1 MEAEEPFEP
10 FEKISRLN
18 RLCVAT
24 EKIDGANV
32 GVTIAEDF
40 TTMRVNSRTKWITL
54 ADDYKG
60 FARWVEQHR
69 EELLKL
75 GPGRHNGEWW
85 GSGIGRGY
93 GLPQGEKRF
102 SLFNPV
108 RWGDPAVRPACCG
121 VVPILGQGMD
131 IRAVTE
137 DALTLLREKGSQVAP
152 GFMRPEGIVIF
163 HTASNIMFK
172 VTLEGDASPK
182 GSVAE

>member
-1 MEAEEPFEP
+1 MEIERPPFEP

-32 GVTIAEDF
+32 GITIADDF
-40 TTMRVNSRTKWITL
+40 TTMWVNSRTKWISVD
-54 ADDYKG
+54 DDYKG
-60 FARWVEQHR
+60 FARWVEEHR

-85 GSGIGRGY
+85 GAGIGRGY
-93 GLPQGEKRF
+93 GLKEKRF

-121 VVPILGQGMD
+121 VVPILAQGMD

-137 DALTLLREKGSQVAP
+137 EALTILREKGSQVAP
-152 GFMRPEGIVIF
+152 GFMRPEGTVIF
-163 HTASNIMFK
+163 HTASSTMFK
-172 VTLEGDASPK
+172 VTLENDASPK
-182 GSVAE
+182 GAVAE